1 MKTLRALIFDV
12 DGTLADTEEAHRQA
26 FNDAFLAHDLG
37 WQWSAATYRELLRV
51 TGGKE
56 RIGRYIDS
64 LGLPVVE
71 RDRMRRIV
79 PLVHRTK
86 TEAFASLVEMGGV
99 PLLPGIARLLSEARS
114 AGVRLGIASTTT
126 AENLTALLTRNIG
139 TGALSWFD
147 AISTGDVV
155 TRKKPAPDIY
165 RHALA
170 VLGLSAGECV
180 AIEDSEL
187 GVRAAKAA
195 GLFTVA
201 VPTRWTSD
209 QNFMTADLV
218 LPSLGDPQ
226 RPLDRRAE
234 QVIGA
239 KWLGLGEL
247 RALHAAREG
256 LAC

>member
-1 MKTLRALIFDV
+1 MTALRALIFDV

-26 FNDAFLAHDLG
+26 FNDAFLAHDLP
-37 WQWSAATYRELLRV
+37 WQWSAATYRELLGV

-56 RIGRYIDS
+56 RIARYVES

-71 RDRMRRIV
+71 RERLRRIV

-86 TEAFASLVEMGGV
+86 TEAFAGLVEMGGV
-99 PLLPGIARLLSEARS
+99 PLLPGVARLLSEARS
-114 AGVRLGIASTTT
+114 AGLRLGIASTTT
-126 AENLTALLTRNIG
+126 ARNLTALLTRNIG
-139 TGALSWFD
+139 TSALSWFD

-155 TRKKPAPDIY
+155 AQKKPAPDIY

-170 VLGLSAGECV
+170 VLGLPAGACV
-180 AIEDSEL
+180 ALEDSEL

-209 QNFMTADLV
+209 QSFMLADLV

-226 RPLDRRAE
+226 RPVDARTEEL
-234 QVIGA
+234 IGA
-239 KWLGLGEL
+239 KWLGLRQL
-247 RALHAAREG
+247 AALHAARED
-256 LAC
+256 LRC